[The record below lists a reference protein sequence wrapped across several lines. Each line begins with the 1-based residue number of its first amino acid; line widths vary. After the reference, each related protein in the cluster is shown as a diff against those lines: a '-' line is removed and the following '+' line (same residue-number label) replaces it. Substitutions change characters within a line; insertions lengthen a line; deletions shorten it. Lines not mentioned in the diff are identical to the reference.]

1 MLSHYLEHSI
11 ARSVSKTIGFFKLK
25 MSHQMLLQ
33 VEGKGKGGKGHCLN
47 YDGPR
52 KYGAIKSDLEHR
64 PSTCRAFRHEYPT
77 NRYHVLN

>member
-1 MLSHYLEHSI
+1 
-11 ARSVSKTIGFFKLK
+11 
-25 MSHQMLLQ
+25 MLLQ

-52 KYGAIKSDLEHR
+52 KYGAIKSDLKHR